1 MEDHN
6 QSRNQPDA
14 DKEEK
19 ILDLTKEMELAD
31 QARHKIYDLGDGTV
45 IQEAPPQE
53 EKPLSTPPPINE
65 SESAQSAPSGAD
77 ESEKNLLTDEGSDI
91 AVQPDGPPE
100 SDELTPTANGPLS
113 DAESMSMEMPP
124 LEAADRQ
131 EETGDP
137 SEGIGPASEPEQP
150 FDESAEML
158 VSSEDSN
165 AAETPFSIEDEVD
178 AAFDA
183 VQFEEPQKDPE
194 EEKSDQLFDKLSGI
208 TQMVDDAV
216 RQINTDDAPQQAPAP
231 PADDATLTS
240 DAAEF
245 DAAISG
251 EDEDDEII
259 ELTEIV
265 DPAEVMAG
273 EASDAGEDDIID
285 LVDIVDPADL
295 EVERL
300 AKHSDSMES
309 EPADHIDD
317 ARLTS
322 GASFPDAASEPEP
335 APESSDTPDQTEEA
349 LGLSDMEDFDMNAN
363 GETDADRTEDIDAAE
378 MDELIREADLIIG
391 EEEFTEMAQQA
402 EGQESNEEEIILLT
416 DVLKKGSGEEPLP
429 TADSEEAKEIDEA
442 TASNAGMASD
452 TLDAAPS
459 PPDDKEQEVLS
470 NGNIEAA
477 VERLLKTKYADTI
490 QKMVAE
496 AVEKA
501 VTREVENIRQGLSD
515 QDAP

>member
-1 MEDHN
+1 MEDPN

-14 DKEEK
+14 DKEEN

-31 QARHKIYDLGDGTV
+31 QAKHKIFDLGDGTV
-45 IQEAPPQE
+45 IQEAPP
-53 EKPLSTPPPINE
+53 PFNE
-65 SESAQSAPSGAD
+65 SENAETALSETD
-77 ESEKNLLTDEGSDI
+77 ESENKPLTDAVSDI
-91 AVQPDGPPE
+91 ALQPDGTPE
-100 SDELTPTANGPLS
+100 SDELTLAANGPLS

-183 VQFEEPQKDPE
+183 VQFEEPQTEPE
-194 EEKSDQLFDKLSGI
+194 EEKGDQLFDKLSGI

-216 RQINTDDAPQQAPAP
+216 RQINTDDTPQQAPAP
-231 PADDATLTS
+231 PADDATLVS

-273 EASDAGEDDIID
+273 EASDTGEDDIID

-295 EVERL
+295 EVEHL
-300 AKHSDSMES
+300 AKQRVGMES
-309 EPADHIDD
+309 EPADIIEDTHP
-317 ARLTS
+317 TS
-322 GASFPDAASEPEP
+322 GASFPDAASEAEP
-335 APESSDTPDQTEEA
+335 TTESSDAPTQTDEA
-349 LGLSDMEDFDMNAN
+349 LGLSDMEDFDLNAD
-363 GETDADRTEDIDAAE
+363 GETDADLTDDIDTAE
-378 MDELIREADLIIG
+378 MDELIRAADLIIG

-442 TASNAGMASD
+442 TAPDAGMASD

-515 QDAP
+515 RDAS